1 MPVLDA
7 EMSMTDQ
14 KSDNTTIEYQIES
27 LVRKCGGL
35 RKLSR
40 KSGVAVGYLC
50 RLRKG
55 EKLNPSESTL
65 RKLGLKRE
73 VIVSYKSLSE
83 ENGDNDG

>member
-1 MPVLDA
+1 M
-7 EMSMTDQ
+7 
-14 KSDNTTIEYQIES
+14 
-27 LVRKCGGL
+27 
-35 RKLSR
+35 
-40 KSGVAVGYLC
+40 AVGYLC

-83 ENGDNDG
+83 ENGDDDG